1 MLTRDVLKSYLEE
14 MPRGHIFDLT
24 YALFA
29 DAFPPGEPDPIAR
42 AALQAFAKEC
52 GCELKNN
59 VLEARYEL
67 IRRA

>member
-1 MLTRDVLKSYLEE
+1 MLTRDVLKSYLAE

-42 AALQAFAKEC
+42 AALQAFAREC

-67 IRRA
+67 IRR

>member
-1 MLTRDVLKSYLEE
+1 MLTRDVLKSYLAE

-42 AALQAFAKEC
+42 AALQAFAREC
-52 GCELKNN
+52 NCELKNN

>member
-1 MLTRDVLKSYLEE
+1 MLTRDVLKSYLAE

-42 AALQAFAKEC
+42 AALQAFAREC

-67 IRRA
+67 IRS

>member
-1 MLTRDVLKSYLEE
+1 MLTRDVLKSYLAE

-52 GCELKNN
+52 NCDLKNN
-59 VLEARYEL
+59 LLESRYEL
-67 IRRA
+67 MRK

>member
-1 MLTRDVLKSYLEE
+1 MLTRDVLKSYLSE
-14 MPRGHIFDLT
+14 MPRWHIFDLT

-67 IRRA
+67 IRN